1 MTRAVMALLLAG
13 TPLCIAARAAQ
24 ACDCDDCGK
33 RSSGLARGSISA
45 FNRFGVAVLHYCPT
59 CTKQAPPLLS
69 LYGLNAVYI
78 KSAKDQTFKP
88 LPVSAPEPKA
98 IQKINRK
105 TQFRRLQELG
115 HGFPW
120 QRQRRYS

>member
-24 ACDCDDCGK
+24 ACECDDCGR
-33 RSSGLARGSISA
+33 RSSGLARGSISV

-59 CTKQAPPLLS
+59 CTKEAPSLLC
-69 LYGLNAVYI
+69 LYGLNAAFI
-78 KSAKDQTFKP
+78 KFSKDSILKP
-88 LPVSAPEPKA
+88 VQKRTSEPKA
-98 IQKINRK
+98 IKRLDHNSQMRK
-105 TQFRRLQELG
+105 LNELG

-120 QRQRRYS
+120 QPQRRYS